1 MIDDV
6 GFSFGPLW
14 RVLEPLLE
22 EVGARRVCK
31 MPFSPLSEIGGPP
44 TGITRL
50 HAELLRRLL
59 FLSLP
64 DKTRSVQGLGGL
76 DCYDGIVGWRGKQRA
91 VSPAVT
97 VWFGIE

>member
-1 MIDDV
+1 MMV
-6 GFSFGPLW
+6 GSRLVLLG

-22 EVGARRVCK
+22 GSRSEGMQDAIL
-31 MPFSPLSEIGGPP
+31 PLIETGGP

-64 DKTRSVQGLGGL
+64 DKTRSEVQGLGGL

>member
-1 MIDDV
+1 MARAGTV
-6 GFSFGPLW
+6 
-14 RVLEPLLE
+14 
-22 EVGARRVCK
+22 ARRSRSEEG
-31 MPFSPLSEIGGPP
+31 MQDAILPLSKIGGPP

-59 FLSLP
+59 FLSSL

-91 VSPAVT
+91 VFPAVT